1 MSVTEKIQD
10 IIKENE
16 DKLAARQA
24 NMNQISND
32 IKVTEKI
39 ILDLFTK
46 KPFAMPI
53 EDLCSEIGI
62 LSWDFYQCGKEG
74 KGKFRLLIEIDN
86 LTRRPLME
94 APFKYRER
102 VHGYLPMFVEKLIA
116 DLV

>member
-1 MSVTEKIQD
+1 MSVTEKIQN

-24 NMNQISND
+24 NMNKISND
-32 IKVTEKI
+32 IKVTEKL
-39 ILDLFTK
+39 ILDMFTK

-53 EDLCSEIGI
+53 EDKAV
-62 LSWDFYQCGKEG
+62 LSWDFHQCGKEG

>member
-1 MSVTEKIQD
+1 MGVTEQIQN
-10 IIKENE
+10 IIKQNE
-16 DKLAARQA
+16 DKLAARQT
-24 NMNQISND
+24 NMDKISND
-32 IKVTEKI
+32 IKVTEKL
-39 ILDLFTK
+39 ILDMFTK
-46 KPFAMPI
+46 KPFSMPI
-53 EDLCSEIGI
+53 EDHNGI

>member
-24 NMNQISND
+24 NMNKISND
-32 IKVTEKI
+32 IKVTEKL
-39 ILDLFTK
+39 ILDMFTK
-46 KPFAMPI
+46 KPFSMPI
-53 EDLCSEIGI
+53 ENHNGI

-74 KGKFRLLIEIDN
+74 KGKFRLLIEIDGKS
-86 LTRRPLME
+86 RRPLME
-94 APFKYRER
+94 APFKYREQ
-102 VHGYLPMFVEKLIA
+102 VHEHLPMFVEKLIA

>member
-46 KPFAMPI
+46 KPFSMPI
-53 EDLCSEIGI
+53 ENQNGI
-62 LSWDFYQCGKEG
+62 LSWDFYQCGKG
-74 KGKFRLLIEIDN
+74 KGKFRLLIEIDGKS
-86 LTRRPLME
+86 RRPLME
-94 APFKYRER
+94 APFRYREH
-102 VHGYLPMFVEKLIA
+102 VHEHLPMFVEKLIA